1 MHLQIVQSLFQAWRC
16 RMKRSIKPQKHI
28 DRWQAAK
35 LQHVTHRELIDSA
48 SRCHA
53 GHGWTLQLA
62 GGSKERSGTLKT
74 SENEIHHWHDPS
86 CASGLWFGESPN
98 SQTNIQLYRRTRK
111 GMCIQDNAGIL
122 LVFIGMLLVSSWF
135 SWWLIAAAFLLC
147 FVTLG
152 NEMETTWHLAT
163 LTWAGARTRTA
174 WQSCREICWS
184 WSALLASNIW

>member
-1 MHLQIVQSLFQAWRC
+1 MDEHSSWRVEARSAVEHWKPVKTKYTTGTIPVVQVVCDLGNRPILRPIYNYTEEPEKAC
-16 RMKRSIKPQKHI
+16 N
-28 DRWQAAK
+28 
-35 LQHVTHRELIDSA
+35 
-48 SRCHA
+48 
-53 GHGWTLQLA
+53 
-62 GGSKERSGTLKT
+62 SGTPGIFQEKGFMPAGSSRYVYIYILHVYMVWSLDWTKSIQT
-74 SENEIHHWHDPS
+74 SRNV
-86 CASGLWFGESPN
+86 
-98 SQTNIQLYRRTRK
+98 
-111 GMCIQDNAGIL
+111 MCIQDNAGIL

-147 FVTLG
+147 LVTLG

>member
-1 MHLQIVQSLFQAWRC
+1 MPRRPW
-16 RMKRSIKPQKHI
+16 MNTP
-28 DRWQAAK
+28 
-35 LQHVTHRELIDSA
+35 
-48 SRCHA
+48 
-53 GHGWTLQLA
+53 A
-62 GGSKERSGTLKT
+62 GGWKQGAQWNTENQWKRNTPLARSQLCKWFVIWGIAQFSDQYTIIPKNQKRRVIQAHLAFSKKRDLCQQDPAGMYIYILHVYMLWSLDWTKSIQT
-74 SENEIHHWHDPS
+74 SRNV
-86 CASGLWFGESPN
+86 
-98 SQTNIQLYRRTRK
+98 
-111 GMCIQDNAGIL
+111 MCIQDNAGIL